1 MKQTTKKIASKAK
14 TKTKKPIVK
23 KTAQKKVTTKRTR
36 VVKDKEISKPI
47 DLNTEEDTM
56 MDILKGKKTY
66 ITAAVVGIMAA
77 LESLGYVI
85 PGFVYPMLGA
95 LGLGTLRHG
104 MK

>member
-14 TKTKKPIVK
+14 TKTKKPIIK
-23 KTAQKKVTTKRTR
+23 KTAQKKVTTKRSR
-36 VVKDKEISKPI
+36 VVKDKEILKPI
-47 DLNTEEDTM
+47 DLNTEEDT

>member
-1 MKQTTKKIASKAK
+1 
-14 TKTKKPIVK
+14 
-23 KTAQKKVTTKRTR
+23 
-36 VVKDKEISKPI
+36 
-47 DLNTEEDTM
+47 